1 MTRESK
7 VRIGKSIYFDNI
19 APLYN
24 YFNYINYIHQ
34 WFSPSVC
41 DHDPPFKN
49 NWSYSTVCVETAH
62 TSSLPFA
69 SFHSELGNCNYR
81 HVFHQ
86 TSPQRV
92 WYSRVRLAFC
102 VVFFVAYPSMRVWM
116 RQAKTKPPKSHLVWR
131 QHIWKRTN
139 SAANT
144 ANRMFHSK

>member
-1 MTRESK
+1 MF
-7 VRIGKSIYFDNI
+7 FDDMNPWI
-19 APLYN
+19 IFILLIIFTNDFPLL
-24 YFNYINYIHQ
+24 
-34 WFSPSVC
+34 SVTTT
-41 DHDPPFKN
+41 PPFKN
-49 NWSYSTVCVETAH
+49 NWPYSTVCVETAH

-69 SFHSELGNCNYR
+69 SFLSEFGNCHFR

-92 WYSRVRLAFC
+92 WYLSEACVLCCVCVAF
-102 VVFFVAYPSMRVWM
+102 PSVSVWM